1 MSEQKKER
9 VIKSTLTGSVW
20 TFEVKGAGKVT
31 FDTRLA
37 HEKNWLRAELFGWKQ
52 RISDGAALRKD
63 ATPAEKLAEM
73 TRLVQHYESGNE
85 SWTLERGEVV
95 RIPIEL
101 KALANIQRLEITIV
115 QQRMIAVCEK
125 QRITER
131 QFLAKLAGE
140 KAIQEEILK
149 IRQENAPETTIDVF
163 AEMMAASEPDIDE

>member
-9 VIKSTLTGSVW
+9 VIKSTLKGKIW
-20 TFEVKGAGKVT
+20 EFEVKGAGKLT
-31 FDTRLA
+31 FNIKLA
-37 HEKNWLRAELFGWKQ
+37 HENNRERAELFGWKQ
-52 RISDGAALRKD
+52 RISDGAALVKGSS
-63 ATPAEKLAEM
+63 PADKLAEM
-73 TRLVQHYESGNE
+73 ARLVQHYESGNE

-125 QRITER
+125 QRISER

-140 KAIQEEILK
+140 KAIQDEILK
-149 IRQENAPETTIDVF
+149 IRQENVPETTIDVF
-163 AEMMAASEPDIDE
+163 AEMMSAEPETDPE